1 METTQ
6 RQSDLSIDA
15 KPLSIEKL
23 FADFYAVPDFQRE
36 YVWQPENVEQLL
48 DDICDEIYDENGSV
62 IANAEYFIG
71 SIVVYEDAT
80 GIFQLIDGQQRTT
93 TLFIILCVLRERLGH
108 LGTLQSLIMQKK
120 MNPLTAEEETL
131 YRVRLLYED
140 AVGALEKIAT
150 HDEVGLEQ
158 SEQTKSVINLRGAY
172 EEARDFLNERLGE
185 DNKKWARF
193 FVDFT
198 TRVKL
203 IRVLT
208 PSQAG
213 ALRVFETINATGVG
227 LTPMDL
233 LKNLLFRKVKP
244 SDFQKVTADWKELTE
259 EVAKAGENNPLR
271 FLRYFVLSRFDTKTP
286 KPLPEDALYRWLSD
300 NAKAV
305 GIEEKPLLFLKEL
318 LSDAKVYRHLSE
330 AQDAK
335 GKTNRFL
342 QNIQV
347 LSGRAKQHFIVLLAG
362 QRLDPAQ
369 FDRLCQVLENLF
381 FTFIVTKEA
390 TKAFEAVFYKAA
402 EPLRNLQPGDAAGLE
417 VLIEKVLQKEI
428 NDRAA
433 TLQFTLE
440 TMRLGRLQ
448 KYRLRYLLAK
458 LTQFVDEN
466 AWGTS
471 VNTDLSKYMD
481 KKVHVEHILPA
492 TPTDALKAEFDKPQ
506 EYEDFKGR
514 LGNLTLL
521 EMSINTSIQQNF
533 FAFKTTE
540 YQKSNFIL
548 TKTIGAPFQVGVN
561 TQPNRATADLK
572 AWKKWDSEAIKGRQS
587 ALVALA
593 WQVWGISVPIKP
605 KEAEVTGANP
615 GVVNKIATDVVN

>member
-1 METTQ
+1 MERTQ

-36 YVWQPENVEQLL
+36 YVWQPENVERLL
-48 DDICDEIYDENGSV
+48 NDICDELYDENGSIV
-62 IANAEYFIG
+62 ANAEYFIG

-108 LGTLQSLIMQKK
+108 LDTLQSLILQKK
-120 MNPLTAEEETL
+120 MNLLTAEEETL

-140 AVGALEKIAT
+140 AIGALEKIT
-150 HDEVGLEQ
+150 TQDKDGLKKL
-158 SEQTKSVINLRGAY
+158 EQTKSVINLCGAY

-185 DNKKWARF
+185 DIKKWAHF

-244 SDFQKVTADWKELTE
+244 TDFQKVTADWKELTE
-259 EVAKAGENNPLR
+259 EVAKASETNPLR

-300 NAKAV
+300 NAKIV
-305 GIEEKPLLFLKEL
+305 GIEDKPLSFLKEL
-318 LSDAKVYRHLSE
+318 LSDAKVYRQLSE
-330 AQDAK
+330 AKDAK
-335 GKTNRFL
+335 GNNSRFL

-362 QRLDPAQ
+362 QRLEPAL

-390 TKAFEAVFYKAA
+390 TKAFEAVFYKVA
-402 EPLRNLQPGDAAGLE
+402 EPIRNLNPEDAAGLE
-417 VLIEKVLQKEI
+417 VLIEKFLQKEI

-448 KYRLRYLLAK
+448 KYRLRYLMAK
-458 LTQFVDEN
+458 LTQYVDEN

-471 VNTDLSKYMD
+471 VNTDLTKYLD
-481 KKVHVEHILPA
+481 KKVHVEHILPN
-492 TPTDALKAEFDKPQ
+492 TPTEALKTEFDKPQ
-506 EYEDFKGR
+506 EYDDYKER

-533 FAFKTTE
+533 FTFKATE

-548 TKTIGAPFQVGVN
+548 TKTIGIPFQVGVN
-561 TQPNRATADLK
+561 TQPNRATAELK
-572 AWKKWDSEAIKGRQS
+572 SWTNWNSESIKDRQDV
-587 ALVALA
+587 LVKLA
-593 WQVWGISVPIKP
+593 WQIWGITVPLKP
-605 KEAEVTGANP
+605 KEAAATGINP
-615 GVVNKIATDVVN
+615 IAMNKISPVTT

>member
-1 METTQ
+1 MERTQ

-48 DDICDEIYDENGSV
+48 GDICDELYDENGSV

-71 SIVVYEDAT
+71 SLVVYEDAT

-93 TLFIILCVLRERLGH
+93 TLFIILCVLREKLGH
-108 LGTLQSLIMQKK
+108 LDTLQSLIMHKK

-140 AVGALEKIAT
+140 AVTALEKIAT
-150 HDEVGLEQ
+150 HDDKALEQ
-158 SEQTKSVINLRGAY
+158 MEQTKSVINLRGAY
-172 EEARDFLNERLGE
+172 EEARGFLNERLGTE
-185 DNKKWARF
+185 NKKWARF

-259 EVAKAGENNPLR
+259 EVAKAGESNPLR

-300 NAKAV
+300 NAKSV
-305 GIEEKPLLFLKEL
+305 GIEDKPLAFLKDL
-318 LSDAKVYRHLSE
+318 LSDAKVYRQLSE
-330 AQDAK
+330 TKDAK
-335 GKTNRFL
+335 GSDNRFL

-347 LSGRAKQHFIVLLAG
+347 LSGRAKQHFIILLAG
-362 QRLDPAQ
+362 QRLDPPL

-402 EPLRNLQPGDAAGLE
+402 EPIRNLQPADAAGLE
-417 VLIEKVLQKEI
+417 LLIEKVLQKEI
-428 NDRAA
+428 NDRAP

-440 TMRLGRLQ
+440 TMRLGRMQ

-458 LTQFVDEN
+458 LTQFVDEH
-466 AWGTS
+466 AWGSS
-471 VNTDLSKYMD
+471 VNTDLGKYLD
-481 KKVHVEHILPA
+481 KKVHVEHILPY
-492 TPTDALKAEFDKPQ
+492 TPTEQLKGEFDKPE
-506 EYEDFKGR
+506 EYDDYKER

-533 FAFKTTE
+533 FPFKTQE

-548 TKTIGAPFQVGVN
+548 TKTIGAPFTVGAN
-561 TQPNRATADLK
+561 TQPNRATAALLS
-572 AWKKWDSEAIKGRQS
+572 WSKWDSEAINGRQ
-587 ALVALA
+587 ALLVELA
-593 WQVWGISVPIKP
+593 WQIWGIKVPLKP
-605 KEAEVTGANP
+605 KETSAAAAP
-615 GVVNKIATDVVN
+615 GATDKVAVEASA

>member
-1 METTQ
+1 MERTQ

-48 DDICDEIYDENGSV
+48 DDICDELYDENGSV
-62 IANAEYFIG
+62 VANAEYFIG

-93 TLFIILCVLRERLGH
+93 TLFIILCVLRERLAH
-108 LGTLQSLIMQKK
+108 LDTLQSLILQKK

-140 AVGALEKIAT
+140 AVGALEKIAK
-150 HDEVGLEQ
+150 HDKEGLEQ
-158 SEQTKSVINLRGAY
+158 LEQTKSVINLCGAY
-172 EEARDFLNERLGE
+172 EEARDFLNESLGE
-185 DNKKWARF
+185 DIKKWAHF

-208 PSQAG
+208 PSQTG

-244 SDFQKVTADWKELTE
+244 SDFQKVTAEWKELTE
-259 EVAKAGENNPLR
+259 EIAKAGETNPLR

-300 NAKAV
+300 NAKTV
-305 GIEEKPLLFLKEL
+305 GIEDKPLSFLKDL
-318 LSDAKVYRHLSE
+318 LSDAKAYRQLSE
-330 AQDAK
+330 AKDAR
-335 GKTNRFL
+335 GNYNRFL

-347 LSGRAKQHFIVLLAG
+347 LSGRAKQHFIILLAG
-362 QRLDPAQ
+362 QRLEPAL

-390 TKAFEAVFYKAA
+390 TKAFEVVFYKAA
-402 EPLRNLQPGDAAGLE
+402 EPIRNLHPGDAAGLE
-417 VLIEKVLQKEI
+417 MLIEKFLQNEI
-428 NDRAA
+428 NGRAA

-448 KYRLRYLLAK
+448 KYRLRYLMAK
-458 LTQFVDEN
+458 LTQYVDEN

-471 VNTDLSKYMD
+471 VNTDLGKYLD
-481 KKVHVEHILPA
+481 KTVHVEHILPN
-492 TPTDALKAEFDKPQ
+492 TPTEALKAEFDKPL
-506 EYEDFKGR
+506 EYDDYKDR

-533 FAFKTTE
+533 FTFKATE

-548 TKTIGAPFQVGVN
+548 TKTIGIPFQVGVN
-561 TQPNRATADLK
+561 TQPNRATAELK
-572 AWKKWDSEAIKGRQS
+572 SWKKWDSEAIKDRQDV
-587 ALVALA
+587 LVKLA
-593 WQVWGISVPIKP
+593 WQIWGITVPLKP
-605 KEAEVTGANP
+605 KEQ
-615 GVVNKIATDVVN
+615 GVAGVKL